1 MSEGSLYST
10 PSITH
15 KRKKKKKLKQ
25 EKQCIYFCYNGE
37 NKDKLTA
44 ASEYHSGSGS
54 NEPEAKYVELLKE
67 NWKQMAMQL
76 GELDVQPVC
85 GDV

>member
-15 KRKKKKKLKQ
+15 KRKKKNNLKQ
-25 EKQCIYFCYNGE
+25 EKQCIYFRDNGE

-44 ASEYHSGSGS
+44 AGEYHSGSGCK
-54 NEPEAKYVELLKE
+54 EPGAKYMELLKE
-67 NWKQMAMQL
+67 N
-76 GELDVQPVC
+76 
-85 GDV
+85 

>member
-15 KRKKKKKLKQ
+15 KRKKKKLKQ

-54 NEPEAKYVELLKE
+54 KEPEAKYVELLKE

-76 GELDVQPVC
+76 GELDVQLVC